1 VAEAVEVTRFLE
13 VKMSIDAERI
23 AEALKPSRAGRV
35 ARRNRLIKKAL
46 AAEFGQ
52 GNVSVK
58 GDRGTAYGWVDIKIR
73 YKKPHNEECDW
84 RCSLCN
90 ELRDKVKQRAWQIL
104 KDTGLDKEIS
114 TYYDDMNYEHKECI
128 ITVELV

>member
-1 VAEAVEVTRFLE
+1 
-13 VKMSIDAERI
+13 MSIDAERI
-23 AEALKPSRAGRV
+23 AEALKPSRGGRV

-52 GNVSVK
+52 RNVSVK

-73 YKKPHNEECDW
+73 REKPHNAECDW
-84 RCSLCN
+84 RCPLCN
-90 ELRDKVKQRAWQIL
+90 ELREKVKQRVWQIL

-128 ITVELV
+128 ITVELAP